1 MSALRSFLVLLFAG
15 FVAASP
21 GTAGAEEPTDF
32 ISTLG
37 TRAITELADES
48 ISQADRESRFRKLLN
63 EHFDV
68 PTIGR
73 FVLGRHWK
81 VASDAERTEFLGLFE
96 DFIVRSY
103 SVRFSGYSG
112 ETFAVKGSTP
122 GPKLATLVHSR
133 VLRGTAEP
141 IRVDWR
147 VEPRGEKLV
156 ITDVI
161 VEGVSMSVTQRSEFA
176 SVIQSS
182 GGKVEGLLEALR
194 NKTITADT
202 TGAQ

>member
-1 MSALRSFLVLLFAG
+1 MSALKTFLVLLFAG

-21 GTAGAEEPTDF
+21 GIAAAEEPTDF
-32 ISTLG
+32 ITTLG
-37 TRAITELADES
+37 TRAITELGAQE
-48 ISQADRESRFRKLLN
+48 ISQADRETRFRTLLN
-63 EHFDV
+63 DHFDV
-68 PTIGR
+68 PAIGR
-73 FVLGRHWK
+73 FVLGRHWRIATE
-81 VASDAERTEFLGLFE
+81 VERAEFLTLFE

-103 SVRFSGYSG
+103 AVRFAGYSG
-112 ETFAVKGSTP
+112 ETFAVKGSSP
-122 GPKLATLVHSR
+122 GPKTATLVHSK
-133 VLRGTAEP
+133 VLRGNAEP

-161 VEGVSMSVTQRSEFA
+161 IEGVSMSVTQRSEFA

-194 NKTITADT
+194 NNTITADT

>member
-1 MSALRSFLVLLFAG
+1 MSALKSFLVLLFAG
-15 FVAASP
+15 FIAASP
-21 GTAGAEEPTDF
+21 GAAAADAPSDF
-32 ISTLG
+32 ITTLG
-37 TRAITELADES
+37 TRAITELADEE
-48 ISQADRESRFRKLLN
+48 ISQADREARFRTLLN

-68 PTIGR
+68 PAIGR

-81 VASDAERTEFLGLFE
+81 TASDTERTEFLKLFE

-103 SVRFSGYSG
+103 AARFAGYSG
-112 ETFAVKGSTP
+112 ETFSVKGSTP
-122 GPKLATLVHSR
+122 GPKSATVVHSK
-133 VLRGTAEP
+133 VLRGSAEP
-141 IRVDWR
+141 IRLDWR
-147 VEPRGEKLV
+147 VEPRGDKLV

-182 GGKVEGLLEALR
+182 GGKIEGLLEALR

>member
-1 MSALRSFLVLLFAG
+1 MSAIRRFLLLFAL
-15 FVAASP
+15 VIATPMPAAAADP
-21 GTAGAEEPTDF
+21 ATDF
-32 ISTLG
+32 ISDLG
-37 TRAITELADES
+37 ARAITDLGAMEL
-48 ISQADRESRFRKLLN
+48 SQADREANFRKLLE

-68 PTIGR
+68 PAIAR
-73 FVLGRHWK
+73 FTLGRHWK
-81 VASDAERTEFLGLFE
+81 IATEAERAEFLTLFE
-96 DFIVRSY
+96 DFVVRSY
-103 SVRFSGYSG
+103 ATRFAGYSG

-122 GPKLATLVHSR
+122 GPKSATLVHSK
-133 VLRGTAEP
+133 VLRGSAEP
-141 IRVDWR
+141 VRVDWR
-147 VEPRGEKLV
+147 VEPRGDKLM

-202 TGAQ
+202 SGAQ

>member
-1 MSALRSFLVLLFAG
+1 MSALRRLLILLFAG
-15 FVAASP
+15 FIAAPFPVAAADAP
-21 GTAGAEEPTDF
+21 ADF
-32 ISTLG
+32 ISDLG
-37 TRAITELADES
+37 AQAIKELTARDLT
-48 ISQADRESRFRKLLN
+48 QADRETKFRQLLT

-68 PTIGR
+68 PAIGR

-81 VASDAERTEFLGLFE
+81 LATDAQKTEFLKLFE

-103 SVRFSGYSG
+103 AVRFTGYSG
-112 ETFAVKGSTP
+112 ETFAVRGSTP
-122 GPKLATLVHSR
+122 GPKNTTLVHSK
-133 VLRGTAEP
+133 VLSGSAEP
-141 IRVDWR
+141 VRVDWR
-147 VEPRGEKLV
+147 VEPRGERFV
-156 ITDVI
+156 ITDII

>member
-1 MSALRSFLVLLFAG
+1 MTALRRLLILLFAG
-15 FVAASP
+15 FIALPSISRAADAP
-21 GTAGAEEPTDF
+21 ADF
-32 ISTLG
+32 ISDLG
-37 TRAITELADES
+37 AQAIQELTARDM
-48 ISQADRESRFRKLLN
+48 SQADRESRFRHILT

-68 PTIGR
+68 PAIGR

-81 VASDAERTEFLGLFE
+81 VATDEQKTEFLKLFE

-103 SVRFSGYSG
+103 AARFTGYSG

-122 GPKLATLVHSR
+122 GPKNTTVVHSK
-133 VLRGTAEP
+133 VLSAAAEP

-147 VEPRGEKLV
+147 VEPRGERFV
-156 ITDVI
+156 ITDII

-202 TGAQ
+202 TGVQ

>member
-1 MSALRSFLVLLFAG
+1 MLFAG

-21 GTAGAEEPTDF
+21 AAAEEPTDF

-37 TRAITELADES
+37 TRAITELADENM
-48 ISQADRESRFRKLLN
+48 SQADRETRFRNLLN

-68 PTIGR
+68 PAIGR

-81 VASDAERTEFLGLFE
+81 VASDEERTEFLGLFE

-103 SVRFSGYSG
+103 AVRFAGYSG

-122 GPKLATLVHSR
+122 GPKSATLVHSK
-133 VLRGTAEP
+133 VLRGNAEP

-147 VEPRGEKLV
+147 VEPRGDKLV

-182 GGKVEGLLEALR
+182 GGKIEGLLEALR

>member
-1 MSALRSFLVLLFAG
+1 MSALKSFLVLLFAG
-15 FVAASP
+15 FIAASS
-21 GTAGAEEPTDF
+21 GAAAADAPSDF
-32 ISTLG
+32 ITTLG
-37 TRAITELADES
+37 TRAITELADEE
-48 ISQADRESRFRKLLN
+48 ISQADREARFRTLLN

-68 PTIGR
+68 PAIGR

-81 VASDAERTEFLGLFE
+81 AASDTERTEFLKLFE

-103 SVRFSGYSG
+103 AARFAGYSG
-112 ETFAVKGSTP
+112 ETFSVKGSTP
-122 GPKLATLVHSR
+122 GPKSATVVHSK
-133 VLRGTAEP
+133 VLRGSAEP
-141 IRVDWR
+141 IRLDWR
-147 VEPRGEKLV
+147 VEPRGDKLV

-176 SVIQSS
+176 SEIQSS
-182 GGKVEGLLEALR
+182 GGKIEGLLEALR

>member
-1 MSALRSFLVLLFAG
+1 MVFAG

-21 GTAGAEEPTDF
+21 AAADEPTDF

-37 TRAITELADES
+37 TRAITELADENM
-48 ISQADRESRFRKLLN
+48 SQADRETRFRNLLN

-68 PTIGR
+68 PAIGR

-81 VASDAERTEFLGLFE
+81 VASDEERTEFLGLFE

-103 SVRFSGYSG
+103 AVRFAGYSG

-122 GPKLATLVHSR
+122 GPKSATLVHSK
-133 VLRGTAEP
+133 VLRGNAEP

-147 VEPRGEKLV
+147 VEPRGDKLV

-182 GGKVEGLLEALR
+182 GGKIEGLLEALR

>member
-1 MSALRSFLVLLFAG
+1 MTALRRLLILLIAG
-15 FVAASP
+15 FLAVPSPVAA
-21 GTAGAEEPTDF
+21 ADAPTDF
-32 ISTLG
+32 IGDLG
-37 TRAITELADES
+37 ARAIGELTAKDM
-48 ISQADRESRFRKLLN
+48 SQAEREAKFRQLLD

-68 PTIGR
+68 PAIGR

-81 VASDAERTEFLGLFE
+81 VATDAQKTEYLKLFE

-103 SVRFSGYSG
+103 AVRFAGYSG
-112 ETFAVKGSTP
+112 QTFTVKGSTP
-122 GPKLATLVHSR
+122 GPKETTLVHST
-133 VLRGTAEP
+133 VLQHNAQP

-147 VEPRGEKLV
+147 VEPRGGRLV
-156 ITDVI
+156 ITDII

-194 NKTITADT
+194 KKTITADT
-202 TGAQ
+202 TGTQ

>member
-1 MSALRSFLVLLFAG
+1 MSALKSFLVLLFAG
-15 FVAASP
+15 FIAASP
-21 GTAGAEEPTDF
+21 GAAAADAPSDF
-32 ISTLG
+32 ITTLG
-37 TRAITELADES
+37 TRAITELGDED
-48 ISQADRESRFRKLLN
+48 ISQADREARFRTLLN

-68 PTIGR
+68 PAIGR

-81 VASDAERTEFLGLFE
+81 AASDAERTEFLKLFE

-103 SVRFSGYSG
+103 AVRFAGYSG
-112 ETFAVKGSTP
+112 ETFSVKGSTP
-122 GPKLATLVHSR
+122 GPKSATVVHSK
-133 VLRGTAEP
+133 VLRGSAEP
-141 IRVDWR
+141 IRLDWR
-147 VEPRGEKLV
+147 VEPRGDKLV

-182 GGKVEGLLEALR
+182 GGKIEGLLEALR

>member
-1 MSALRSFLVLLFAG
+1 MIAIRRLFVLLIAG
-15 FVAASP
+15 FIAVSSPVAAADP
-21 GTAGAEEPTDF
+21 AVDF
-32 ISTLG
+32 ISDLG
-37 TRAITELADES
+37 ARAIGELTAKDM
-48 ISQADRESRFRKLLN
+48 SQADRETKFRQLLD

-68 PTIGR
+68 PAIGR

-81 VASDAERTEFLGLFE
+81 VATDAQKTEYLKLFE

-103 SVRFSGYSG
+103 AVRFAGYSG
-112 ETFAVKGSTP
+112 QTFAVKGSTP
-122 GPKLATLVHSR
+122 GPKSTTVVHST
-133 VLRGTAEP
+133 VLQSNAQP

-147 VEPRGEKLV
+147 VEPRGERLV
-156 ITDVI
+156 ITDII

-194 NKTITADT
+194 KKTITADT
-202 TGAQ
+202 STAQ